1 MAAVEPAAESFA
13 ALTASWRTT
22 KQAKRSNPGS
32 TAWPSG
38 MLTETGRRP
47 QLLPSRMTSSSSLV
61 RQRVALAPAAGRA
74 KRELASCPLDR
85 PASAEIAWPELA
97 DDVPRRVRGL
107 HHSLPEA
114 AADELPV
121 VTARFGVCATCKEAF
136 EVNRAD
142 ALQCVAAAVTGRADE
157 LELCHRFPLA

>member
-1 MAAVEPAAESFA
+1 I
-13 ALTASWRTT
+13 
-22 KQAKRSNPGS
+22 
-32 TAWPSG
+32 
-38 MLTETGRRP
+38 
-47 QLLPSRMTSSSSLV
+47 
-61 RQRVALAPAAGRA
+61 ALAPAAGGA
-74 KRELASCPLDR
+74 KRELASCPLER

-121 VTARFGVCATCKEAF
+121 VTPRFGVCATCKEAL

-142 ALQCVAAAVTGRADE
+142 VLQCVAARSPGVRVSSSSVIAS
-157 LELCHRFPLA
+157 P